1 MIIINRSRYLDT
13 STYHY
18 SMCRSISIS
27 RLRLFVID
35 WNVFSMIR
43 WRSSIWIITCAI
55 STKYITAESI
65 KSKINISLIHFNNS
79 FRLWIFRRFLFLRQQ
94 DEQDEKKRL
103 HYHRVK
109 KGWLFYLITVRSTK
123 EDSSMNNY
131 HLNNDNLSFMNE

>member
-94 DEQDEKKRL
+94 DEQDEKKKATLSSSQKRMIVL
-103 HYHRVK
+103 LDYCPLN
-109 KGWLFYLITVRSTK
+109 KGGLIDEQLPFK
-123 EDSSMNNY
+123 
-131 HLNNDNLSFMNE
+131 